1 MSLILLGIMRL
12 SGTTAYAVRLHFAEL
27 TFGGSG
33 ERVFNVAI
41 NGSRVLSNFDIYAT
55 SGAENRA
62 ITEQFNAVANSA
74 GQIVIAFTAGSAD
87 NPEVNGIE
95 VLQ

>member
-1 MSLILLGIMRL
+1 
-12 SGTTAYAVRLHFAEL
+12 VRLHFAEL

-33 ERVFNVAI
+33 EGVFNVAI
-41 NGSRVLSNFDIYAT
+41 KGSSVLSNFDIYAT

-62 ITEQFNAVANSA
+62 ITEQFNAGANSA

-87 NPEVNGIE
+87 NPKVNGIE
-95 VLQ
+95 VLR